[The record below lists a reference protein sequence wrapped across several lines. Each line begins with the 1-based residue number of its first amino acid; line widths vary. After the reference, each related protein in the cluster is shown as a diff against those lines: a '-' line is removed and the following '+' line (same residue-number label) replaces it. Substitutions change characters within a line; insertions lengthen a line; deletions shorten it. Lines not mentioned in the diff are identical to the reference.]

1 MTENTSPENLRK
13 FLESDDP
20 AMVRMGLSMAKGVDL
35 PKELLPTI
43 LRFYMWD
50 DDKSVRNAARTLF
63 FKHASDALQNS
74 VKKYWKPMYR
84 TLSREPNTWEPLD
97 YEKYVGPYGREDYD
111 VSIEEA
117 RGQGYRKSTFKLLE
131 VVRKL
136 IKKFDDNDEFVR
148 TALYPFTKNLH
159 NDCIIDLEYDSVGLW
174 IRKLDGYYHVSSYNY
189 QNEIAVDALGVL
201 EDKRAVPFLEAVKG
215 QKMEHMNKRSF
226 DKFQTRIEQSLS
238 KINTTRSIFK
248 PVWDEEVKIYL
259 DENPWSTAREVCDAI
274 RNGPSTSTVYR
285 IAREKNLKLKV
296 IERKLKPVWDTP
308 EILNTSYKKNEYDV
322 LTTKNKIMNLDVK
335 DFGKVLD
342 NIDLT
347 KIEPSLTA
355 KKLISLTKES
365 AQIRWLIA
373 CHLIALDKINNL
385 NHTDP
390 ISDGRKSEIQDI
402 EKIMSYNLSNYEVTI
417 TKNKR
422 DEILKVLKLLPVYLA
437 VLIGAFLYNFAM
449 KSFKGKYASDALKK
463 NRMMIITI
471 FEDVDLAKIL
481 LEKLE

>member
-1 MTENTSPENLRK
+1 M
-13 FLESDDP
+13 
-20 AMVRMGLSMAKGVDL
+20 
-35 PKELLPTI
+35 
-43 LRFYMWD
+43 
-50 DDKSVRNAARTLF
+50 
-63 FKHASDALQNS
+63 
-74 VKKYWKPMYR
+74 
-84 TLSREPNTWEPLD
+84 
-97 YEKYVGPYGREDYD
+97 
-111 VSIEEA
+111 
-117 RGQGYRKSTFKLLE
+117 
-131 VVRKL
+131 
-136 IKKFDDNDEFVR
+136 
-148 TALYPFTKNLH
+148 
-159 NDCIIDLEYDSVGLW
+159 GLW
-174 IRKLDGYYHVSSYNY
+174 ISKLDWNYHVSSYNY

-296 IERKLKPVWDTP
+296 IERKLKSVWDTP

-322 LTTKNKIMNLDVK
+322 LTTKNKVMNLDVK

-373 CHLIALDKINNL
+373 CHLIALDKIKNL
-385 NHTDP
+385 TDP
-390 ISDGRKSEIQDI
+390 FSDRCRNSEIQDI
-402 EKIMSYNLSNYEVTI
+402 EKIMSYNLSNYEVII

-422 DEILKVLKLLPVYLA
+422 DEIVKVLKFIPVYLA
-437 VLIGAFLYNFAM
+437 VLIGVFLYNFAM
-449 KSFKGKYASDALKK
+449 KSFKDKYASDALKK
-463 NRMMIITI
+463 DSRVWRSNCMMITTI

-481 LEKLE
+481 RKNLLTIFKEFKSVEIAGPGFLNIHFHISFWKVPLAKVIKLDSKYGSYSGA